1 MAKLAGG
8 ALKLLQTF
16 LYAVCFCCA
25 GIILGFYS
33 YFLAV
38 QADRNIAIPRW
49 EKAVEGISGIACVY
63 CIFAVVLTC
72 CIGGIIFFAFL
83 AICLDIL
90 FVAGFV
96 ALAVLTRDG
105 AGSCNTNPVRTPL
118 GNGAPDSKDGWGNH
132 QHTYSVHLGLAC
144 RYNEACFAVAVI
156 GA

>member
-1 MAKLAGG
+1 MAKLAGA
-8 ALKLLQTF
+8 ALKILQTF

-38 QADRNIAIPRW
+38 QADRDVNIPRW

-63 CIFAVVLTC
+63 TICAVIFTC
-72 CIGGIIFFAFL
+72 CIGGVIFFAFL
-83 AICLDIL
+83 AIVLDLL
-90 FVAGFV
+90 FVAGFI

-105 AGSCNTNPVRTPL
+105 HRSCDAKTVYTPL
-118 GNGAPDSKDGWGNH
+118 GIGAPNSKNGWGNDEK
-132 QHTYSVHLGLAC
+132 TYSVHLGLAC
-144 RYNEACFAVAVI
+144 RYNKACFAVAVI